1 MKTMVKNIVFFYNSK
16 REVARDFSSRAI
28 SFLKNIGMKVESI
41 CVNKGGK
48 FLNHADI
55 AIAAGGDGTALYAA
69 RSIGNKKIPLIS
81 VNAGGLGFL
90 SCVEPC
96 DFEIFF
102 RQVLDGKFEK
112 IERFFLEIIG
122 PFGKHIALND
132 CVIRSSQARAFNLD
146 VKYQGDFLSSYFA
159 DGLIIS
165 TPTGSTAY
173 SLAAM
178 GPIIMPSANVLC
190 LSPICPHT
198 LTHRPMVLPAE
209 GCLEVLLPSTKDKRT
224 KVTVSIDGQESFNM
238 DKGDLIKIRKSN
250 FSLTTLSPKD
260 FSYFAI
266 LRQKLSWGQRK

>member
-1 MKTMVKNIVFFYNSK
+1 MIKKVAFFYNSK
-16 REVARDFSSRAI
+16 REVARDFSSQAI
-28 SFLKNIGMKVESI
+28 SFLKNIGIKVEPV

-48 FLNHADI
+48 FSNHADI
-55 AIAAGGDGTALYAA
+55 AISAGGDGTALYAA

-90 SCVEPC
+90 SCVEPF

-102 RQVLDGKFEK
+102 RQVLEGKFK
-112 IERFFLEIIG
+112 KMERFFLEISATSD
-122 PFGKHIALND
+122 KYIALND
-132 CVIRSSQARAFNLD
+132 CVIRSSQARAFNLE

-178 GPIIMPSANVLC
+178 GPIIVPSANVLC

-209 GCLEVLLPSTKDKRT
+209 GCLEILLPVIKDKRT
-224 KVTVSIDGQESFNM
+224 KVTVSIDGQENFNM
-238 DKGDLIKIRKSN
+238 NKGDLIKIKKSD

-260 FSYFAI
+260 FSYFAV